1 MKRVQKTQTME
12 KLSAKVSEI
21 KIKTVEELEN
31 LIKNKR
37 TILISSIKNIPA
49 SQLQEIVKKLRG
61 KAIVKVPKKNLIF
74 RVLDNSKQLDKEIEK
89 LRGKINESFAIL
101 FSDLD
106 SFELAGELVRNQSP
120 AKAKT
125 GQITDKDLEIP
136 EGPTEL
142 IPGPAVSELS
152 ALGIKIQI
160 EKGKITIKE
169 PKIIVKKGEKIS
181 QGAAEI
187 LNKLDIKP
195 FKVGFIPICS
205 FDTKEKIFYSEIKI
219 DKEGAIEQ
227 LKTAYSRA
235 LPFAVEIGYSTKD
248 TIKFLISRAGM
259 HEKALE
265 KLSSSN
271 NSRPHSVIEE
281 NNLSS
286 VKSLYSRP
294 HSVIEENNLS
304 SVKSL
309 APNENKSD
317 GEEK

>member
-1 MKRVQKTQTME
+1 MKQKIETQE
-12 KLSAKVSEI
+12 KKPKKISEV
-21 KIKTVEELEN
+21 KLKAVKEFEN
-31 LIKNKR
+31 LVKNKR
-37 TILISSIKNIPA
+37 TILVSSIKNIPA
-49 SQLQEIVKKLRG
+49 SQVQEISKKLRG

-74 RVLDNSKQLDKEIEK
+74 MGLDFSKDKEIEK
-89 LRGKINESFAIL
+89 LKDNIKENFAIL

-106 SFELAGELVRNQSP
+106 SFELAGELIKNQSP

-125 GQITDKDLEIP
+125 GQIADKDLEIP

-160 EKGKITIKE
+160 EKGKITIKA

-205 FDTKEKIFYSEIKI
+205 FDAKEKIFYSEIKI
-219 DKEGAIEQ
+219 DKEGTIER
-227 LKTAYSRA
+227 LKTDYSKA
-235 LPFAVEIGYSTKD
+235 LSFAVEIGYSTKD

-265 KLSSSN
+265 KLS
-271 NSRPHSVIEE
+271 
-281 NNLSS
+281 
-286 VKSLYSRP
+286 
-294 HSVIEENNLS
+294 
-304 SVKSL
+304 
-309 APNENKSD
+309 PNTNTPEENKSE

>member
-1 MKRVQKTQTME
+1 MTAKQIINKSKTKTSE
-12 KLSAKVSEI
+12 KKPKKVSEV
-21 KIKTVEELEN
+21 KLKAVQEFEN
-31 LIKNKR
+31 LIKNKK
-37 TILISSIKNIPA
+37 TILVSSIKNIPA
-49 SQLQEIVKKLRG
+49 SQVQEISKKLRG

-74 RVLDNSKQLDKEIEK
+74 MGLDFSKDKEIEK
-89 LRGKINESFAIL
+89 LKENIKEDFAIL

-106 SFELAGELVRNQSP
+106 SFELAGELIKNQSP

-125 GQITDKDLEIP
+125 GQIADKDLEIP

-142 IPGPAVSELS
+142 MPGPAVSELS

-181 QGAAEI
+181 QAAAEI

-195 FKVGFIPICS
+195 FKVGFLPICS

-219 DKEGAIEQ
+219 DREGTIEQ
-227 LKTAYSRA
+227 LKTFYSKA
-235 LPFAVEIGYSTKD
+235 LAFAVEIGYSTKD
-248 TIKFLISRAGM
+248 TIKFLIGKAGM

-265 KLSSSN
+265 KLLSN
-271 NSRPHSVIEE
+271 ANTPE
-281 NNLSS
+281 
-286 VKSLYSRP
+286 
-294 HSVIEENNLS
+294 
-304 SVKSL
+304 
-309 APNENKSD
+309 ENKSD

>member
-1 MKRVQKTQTME
+1 M
-12 KLSAKVSEI
+12 S
-21 KIKTVEELEN
+21 
-31 LIKNKR
+31 
-37 TILISSIKNIPA
+37 
-49 SQLQEIVKKLRG
+49 
-61 KAIVKVPKKNLIF
+61 KNLVI
-74 RVLDNSKQLDKEIEK
+74 VE
-89 LRGKINESFAIL
+89 
-101 FSDLD
+101 
-106 SFELAGELVRNQSP
+106 SP

-125 GQITDKDLEIP
+125 GQIADKDLEIP

-142 IPGPAVSELS
+142 MPGPAVSELS

-181 QGAAEI
+181 RGATEM

-219 DKEGAIEQ
+219 DKEGTIEQ
-227 LKTAYSRA
+227 LKTDYSKA
-235 LPFAVEIGYSTKD
+235 LAFAVEIGYSTKN

-265 KLSSSN
+265 KFTK
-271 NSRPHSVIEE
+271 EE
-281 NNLSS
+281 SINT
-286 VKSLYSRP
+286 P
-294 HSVIEENNLS
+294 E
-304 SVKSL
+304 
-309 APNENKSD
+309 ENKSD

>member
-1 MKRVQKTQTME
+1 MKNKTTEVQE
-12 KLSAKVSEI
+12 KKPKKISEV
-21 KIKTVEELEN
+21 KLKAVKEFEN
-31 LIKNKR
+31 LVKNKR

-49 SQLQEIVKKLRG
+49 SQVQEISKKLRG
-61 KAIVKVPKKNLIF
+61 KAVVKVPKKNLIF
-74 RVLDNSKQLDKEIEK
+74 MGLDFSKDKEIEK
-89 LRGKINESFAIL
+89 LKENIKENFAIL

-106 SFELAGELVRNQSP
+106 SFELAGELIKNQSP

-125 GQITDKDLEIP
+125 GQIADKDLEIP

-142 IPGPAVSELS
+142 MPGPAVSELS

-219 DKEGAIEQ
+219 DKEG
-227 LKTAYSRA
+227 
-235 LPFAVEIGYSTKD
+235 
-248 TIKFLISRAGM
+248 TI
-259 HEKALE
+259 
-265 KLSSSN
+265 
-271 NSRPHSVIEE
+271 
-281 NNLSS
+281 
-286 VKSLYSRP
+286 
-294 HSVIEENNLS
+294 
-304 SVKSL
+304 
-309 APNENKSD
+309 
-317 GEEK
+317 

>member
-1 MKRVQKTQTME
+1 MMKTKKETE
-12 KLSAKVSEI
+12 AKKPKKVSEV
-21 KIKTVEELEN
+21 KLKAVKEFEN
-31 LIKNKR
+31 LIKNKK
-37 TILISSIKNIPA
+37 TILVSSIKNIPA
-49 SQLQEIVKKLRG
+49 SQVQEISKKLRG

-74 RVLDNSKQLDKEIEK
+74 MGLDFSKDKEIEK
-89 LRGKINESFAIL
+89 LKENIKEDFAIL

-125 GQITDKDLEIP
+125 GQIADKDLEIP

-142 IPGPAVSELS
+142 MPGPAVSELS

-181 QGAAEI
+181 QAAAEI

-195 FKVGFIPICS
+195 FKVGFLPICS

-219 DKEGAIEQ
+219 DREGTIEQ
-227 LKTAYSRA
+227 LKTFYSKA
-235 LPFAVEIGYSTKD
+235 LAFAVEIGYSTKD
-248 TIKFLISRAGM
+248 TIKFLIGKAGM

-265 KLSSSN
+265 KLST
-271 NSRPHSVIEE
+271 P
-281 NNLSS
+281 
-286 VKSLYSRP
+286 Y
-294 HSVIEENNLS
+294 
-304 SVKSL
+304 
-309 APNENKSD
+309 ENKSE

>member
-1 MKRVQKTQTME
+1 M
-12 KLSAKVSEI
+12 
-21 KIKTVEELEN
+21 
-31 LIKNKR
+31 
-37 TILISSIKNIPA
+37 
-49 SQLQEIVKKLRG
+49 G
-61 KAIVKVPKKNLIF
+61 
-74 RVLDNSKQLDKEIEK
+74 LDFSKDKEIEK
-89 LRGKINESFAIL
+89 LRDNIKENFAIL

-106 SFELAGELVRNQSP
+106 SFELAGELIKNRSP

-125 GQITDKDLEIP
+125 GQITDKDIEIP

-142 IPGPAVSELS
+142 MPGPAVSELS

-169 PKIIVKKGEKIS
+169 PKIVVKKGEKIS
-181 QGAAEI
+181 QAAAEI
-187 LNKLDIKP
+187 LSKLDIKP

-219 DKEGAIEQ
+219 DKEGTIEQ

-265 KLSSSN
+265 KLSPN

-304 SVKSL
+304 CVKSL
-309 APNENKSD
+309 APNENKSE